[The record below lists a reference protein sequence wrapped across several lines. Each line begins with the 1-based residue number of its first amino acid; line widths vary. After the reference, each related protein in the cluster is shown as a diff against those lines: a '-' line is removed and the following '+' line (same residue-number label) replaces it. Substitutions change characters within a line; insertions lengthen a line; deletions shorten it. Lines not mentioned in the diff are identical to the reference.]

1 MPVAVQTVEYLGDYC
16 LRLTFNS
23 GESGVADLAELI
35 RSTPKAAALR
45 DPEEFRRVFL
55 DEWPTLAW
63 PCGFDLAPEYAY
75 WLATGRKPSWQL
87 DTMTKPAPAV
97 VLDRAR

>member
-1 MPVAVQTVEYLGDYC
+1 MGEYC
-16 LRLTFNS
+16 LCLTFNS
-23 GESGVADLAELI
+23 GESGVADLSELV
-35 RSTPKAAALR
+35 RSIPNASPLR
-45 DPEEFRRVFL
+45 DPEEFRRVYL

-75 WLATGRKPSWQL
+75 WLATGKKLSWQL
-87 DTMTKPAPAV
+87 DTTTKPASAV

>member
-1 MPVAVQTVEYLGDYC
+1 MLVTVQSVEYLDDHR

-23 GESGVADLAELI
+23 GESGVADLAELVH
-35 RSTPKAAALR
+35 STPSATPLR
-45 DPEEFRRVFL
+45 NQEEFRRVFL

-75 WLATGRKPSWQL
+75 WLVTGKPPVWQSPSIA
-87 DTMTKPAPAV
+87 KSA
-97 VLDRAR
+97 

>member
-1 MPVAVQTVEYLGDYC
+1 MPVSVQSVEYLGDYR

-23 GESGVADLAELI
+23 GEDGIADLSELVQ
-35 RSTPKAAALR
+35 SAPSAAPLR
-45 DPEEFRRVFL
+45 DLAEFRRVFL

-75 WLATGRKPSWQL
+75 QLATGKLPAWQTTGSL
-87 DTMTKPAPAV
+87 AKSA
-97 VLDRAR
+97 

>member
-1 MPVAVQTVEYLGDYC
+1 MPVAVQSVEYLDGYR

-23 GESGVADLAELI
+23 GESGVANLAELVY
-35 RSTPKAAALR
+35 STPSAAPLR
-45 DPEEFRRVFL
+45 NQKEFCRVFL

-75 WLATGRKPSWQL
+75 WLVTGKTSVWQSPPIA
-87 DTMTKPAPAV
+87 KSA
-97 VLDRAR
+97 

>member
-1 MPVAVQTVEYLGDYC
+1 VPVAVQSVEYLDDYR

-23 GESGVADLAELI
+23 GESGVADLAELVHF
-35 RSTPKAAALR
+35 TPNAAPLR
-45 DPEEFRRVFL
+45 NLEEFRRVFL

-75 WLATGRKPSWQL
+75 RLVTGKTLVWQSPPIA
-87 DTMTKPAPAV
+87 KSA
-97 VLDRAR
+97 